1 MLELNGLTVETD
13 MLTLLQ
19 DLKIDLNAKGIEL
32 LHTIKPVND
41 NIMISCPAHKGG

>member
-19 DLKIDLNAKGIEL
+19 DLKLDLNSKGIE
-32 LHTIKPVND
+32 
-41 NIMISCPAHKGG
+41 